1 MHGGHWATTT
11 IHLTVE
17 GRLGLCSSCGDGEG
31 MDLQCILEVDEK
43 KARCLIG
50 YGIGD

>member
-17 GRLGLCSSCGDGEG
+17 GRVGLCSSYGDGEG
-31 MDLQCILEVDEK
+31 MDLQCILEVDENK
-43 KARCLIG
+43 TICLISMG
-50 YGIGD
+50 